1 MAAPQTHLWIAFV
14 FRGVMSLLGIIFSP
28 LQLIVVYFWGF
39 GMDFVDHFTSPNYTR
54 DVFFVRIPRFLR
66 GGEIGAPSKGIEP
79 PPCWLHI
86 WPGLILVLASGWF
99 FPLTLSW
106 VPLLFWAQHVVLD
119 KFQRN
124 DGSYANIPFWYPVKK
139 KNWTPQGGYPVKPRI
154 EVLVSTVLA
163 VLTLIV
169 EGYMYLFR

>member
-1 MAAPQTHLWIAFV
+1 MSHRMNIFLN
-14 FRGVMSLLGIIFSP
+14 GVNQKYIQDMLHVWENLALNLGYHIYAYTNSN
-28 LQLIVVYFWGF
+28 
-39 GMDFVDHFTSPNYTR
+39 TNYP
-54 DVFFVRIPRFLR
+54 V
-66 GGEIGAPSKGIEP
+66 KGYPWIEP

-139 KNWTPQGGYPVKPRI
+139 KNWTPQGGYPVK
-154 EVLVSTVLA
+154 
-163 VLTLIV
+163 
-169 EGYMYLFR
+169 